1 MAIPDHEVTA
11 ILRSAAMAAP
21 STKVTIERE
30 VIVDLLEE
38 LMQSRSLLRRL
49 GDDLRTVA
57 RSGAMRS
64 KA

>member
-1 MAIPDHEVTA
+1 MAV
-11 ILRSAAMAAP
+11 P
-21 STKVTIERE
+21 SSKVSIERE

-49 GDDLRTVA
+49 GDGLSTVA

-64 KA
+64 KS